1 MFRKLIIPTFI
12 ALVTAQMGSADEI
25 QMKNGSRLIGELISV
40 EADKVIFSTPF
51 AGKITIT
58 QNNVE
63 RIITKGPVTL
73 MMEDGTVYRDRQIIA
88 TEKAMLVEAEDEA
101 PVIFDADDI
110 EMVNPEPWKL
120 GEGYQWS
127 GRFSLAAEAERGNSD
142 SDEWDLKA
150 SSQWLSLKDRY
161 TLKGKIEF
169 EESRGRKTED
179 NWQIFSKYDRF
190 LEPGSKNYRG
200 AKLSF
205 EYDEFED
212 IELRTVLGPHVGR
225 QFFKSE
231 RFKLEMEL
239 GPVWVHE
246 NYAEAQDEDWAG
258 ALWYIDAST
267 NIIGFGSTLYLD
279 HDGILKVEE
288 PGETILNAILGIRF
302 PIAGGFETAF
312 EIEYE
317 YDGGA
322 VKGID
327 KLDTT
332 YNLRLGYS
340 W

>member
-1 MFRKLIIPTFI
+1 MLRKLIIPFFTALLI
-12 ALVTAQMGSADEI
+12 AQICHADEL
-25 QMKNGSRLIGELISV
+25 QMKNGSRLIGELISI

-58 QNNVE
+58 QDNVE
-63 RIITKGPVTL
+63 RIITEEPVTL

-88 TEKAMLVEAEDEA
+88 TEQAMLVEAEGQA
-101 PVIFDADDI
+101 PVIFDATNI

-120 GEGYQWS
+120 GEGYDWS

-150 SSQWLSLKDRY
+150 ESEWLSLKDRY
-161 TLKGKIEF
+161 TLKGRMEF

-179 NWQIFSKYDRF
+179 NWYIFSKYDRF

-212 IELRTVLGPHVGR
+212 LELRTVLGPHFGR
-225 QFFKSE
+225 QFSKSE

-246 NYAEAQDEDWAG
+246 NYNKANDEDWAG
-258 ALWYIDAST
+258 ALWFIDAST
-267 NIIGFGSTLYLD
+267 DIIGFGSTLYFD

-302 PIAGGFETAF
+302 PIAGGFETAV

>member
-1 MFRKLIIPTFI
+1 MLRKLIIPIFI
-12 ALVTAQMGSADEI
+12 ALLIAHSSHGDEI
-25 QMKNGSRLIGELISV
+25 RMKNGSRLIGELISI

-58 QNNVE
+58 QDNVD
-63 RIITKGPVTL
+63 RIITDEPVTL

-88 TEKAMLVEAEDEA
+88 TEKAMLVEAEGEV
-101 PVIFDADDI
+101 PVIFDATDI

-142 SDEWDLKA
+142 SDEWDFKA
-150 SSQWLSLKDRY
+150 NTEWLSLKDRY
-161 TLKGKIEF
+161 TLKGKIEY
-169 EESRGRKTED
+169 EESRGNKTED
-179 NWQIFSKYDRF
+179 NWYIFSKYDRF
-190 LEPGSKNYRG
+190 LAPGSQNYRG
-200 AKLSF
+200 GKLIF

-212 IELRTVLGPHVGR
+212 IELRSVIGPHIGR
-225 QFFKSE
+225 QFSQSS
-231 RFKLEMEL
+231 RFKLEMEV
-239 GPVWVHE
+239 GPVWVRE
-246 NYAEAQDEDWAG
+246 EYGDADTDSWAG
-258 ALWYIDAST
+258 ALWFIDAST
-267 NIIGFGSTLYLD
+267 DIIGFGSTLYLD

-288 PGETILNAILGIRF
+288 PSETILNAAIGIRF
-302 PIAGGFETAF
+302 PIVGGFETAF

-322 VKGID
+322 VEGID

-332 YNLRLGYS
+332 YNLRLGYA

>member
-12 ALVTAQMGSADEI
+12 AILALKSSNADEI
-25 QMKNGSRLIGELISV
+25 QMSNGSRLIGELIRI
-40 EADKVIFSTPF
+40 ETDKVIFSTPF
-51 AGKITIT
+51 AGTITIN
-58 QNNVE
+58 QDNVE
-63 RIITKGPVTL
+63 RITTKDPVTL
-73 MMEDGTVYRDRQIIA
+73 MMTNGTVYRERQIIA
-88 TEKAMLVEAEDEA
+88 TEQAMLMKSDDMASV
-101 PVIFDADDI
+101 VFDASDI
-110 EMVNPEPWKL
+110 EMVNPEPWEL

-127 GRFSLAAEAERGNSD
+127 GRFSD

-150 SSQWLSLKDRY
+150 SSVWLSLKDRY
-161 TLKGKIEF
+161 TLKGDIEF
-169 EESRGRKTED
+169 EESRGIETED
-179 NWQIFSKYDRF
+179 NWHLFSKYDRF
-190 LEPGSKNYRG
+190 LELGSKNYRG

-205 EYDEFED
+205 EYDQFED
-212 IELRTVLGPHVGR
+212 IDLRTVLGPHFGR
-225 QFFKSE
+225 QFSKTQ

-239 GPVWVHE
+239 GPVWVNE
-246 NYAEAQDEDWAG
+246 NYADGAKEDWVG
-258 ALWYIDAST
+258 ALWFIDAST
-267 NIIGFGSTLYLD
+267 DIIGFGSTLYLD

-322 VKGID
+322 IEGID

>member
-1 MFRKLIIPTFI
+1 MLRKLIIPTFI
-12 ALVTAQMGSADEI
+12 ALLIAQSGYADEI
-25 QMKNGSRLIGELISV
+25 RMKNGSRLIGELISI
-40 EADKVIFSTPF
+40 ESDKVIFSTPF

-58 QNNVE
+58 QDNVD
-63 RIITKGPVTL
+63 RIITETPVTL
-73 MMEDGTVYRDRQIIA
+73 KMQDGTVYEDRQIIA

-101 PVIFDADDI
+101 PVIFDTTDI

-120 GEGYQWS
+120 GIGYDWS

-150 SSQWLSLKDRY
+150 ESVWLSLKDRY
-161 TLKGKIEF
+161 TLKGNMEF
-169 EESRGRKTED
+169 EESRGVKTED
-179 NWQIFSKYDRF
+179 NWYLFSKYDRF
-190 LEPGSKNYRG
+190 LEPGSQNYRG

-205 EYDEFED
+205 EYDKFED
-212 IELRTVLGPHVGR
+212 IDLRTVLGPHFGR
-225 QFFKSE
+225 QFAKSE

-246 NYAEAQDEDWAG
+246 QYSDDSNEDWAG
-258 ALWYIDAST
+258 ALWFIDAST
-267 NIIGFGSTLYLD
+267 DIIGFGSTLYLD

-288 PGETILNAILGIRF
+288 PSETILNAVIGIRF
-302 PIAGGFETAF
+302 PIVGGFETAF
-312 EIEYE
+312 EVEYE

-322 VKGID
+322 VDGID

-332 YNLRLGYS
+332 YNLRLGYA